1 MASEQ
6 GKFYAHHKLSIGVK
20 ACGCIWSASLVRM
33 WGTKMRF
40 HAYLAALAA
49 SAAVATPA
57 FAQAFPS
64 DTATATAR
72 GVVLQQHSLI
82 NQSNLDFGIVTT
94 DGLTSGTVTI
104 AANAAGTRASTGG
117 VTVLPS
123 TSSSARF
130 DGLAAPLETVVL
142 TLTPPVGNV
151 LQDAAGDQ
159 ITVNSMSV
167 DAAGLTRQAN
177 STGNFTVYVGGDFG
191 LTATQ
196 NPGVYSADF
205 NLTAEY
211 Q

>member
-1 MASEQ
+1 
-6 GKFYAHHKLSIGVK
+6 
-20 ACGCIWSASLVRM
+20 
-33 WGTKMRF
+33 MRF
-40 HAYLAALAA
+40 HVYLAALAA
-49 SAAVATPA
+49 SAAAASPA

-64 DTATATAR
+64 DDAPATAR

-82 NQSNLDFGIVTT
+82 NQTNLDFGIVTT
-94 DGLTSGTVTI
+94 DGTNPGTVSI
-104 AANAAGTRASTGG
+104 AASAAGARASTGG
-117 VTVLPS
+117 VTLLPS

-151 LQDAAGDQ
+151 LQSAAGDQ

-167 DAAGLTRQAN
+167 DAAGLTRTA
-177 STGNFTVYVGGDFG
+177 SATGTFTVYVGGDFG

-196 NPGVYSADF
+196 AAGVYSADF
-205 NLTAEY
+205 SLNAEY

>member
-1 MASEQ
+1 
-6 GKFYAHHKLSIGVK
+6 
-20 ACGCIWSASLVRM
+20 
-33 WGTKMRF
+33 MRF
-40 HAYLAALAA
+40 HVTLAALAA
-49 SAAVATPA
+49 SAAVASPA

-64 DTATATAR
+64 DDAPATAR

-82 NQSNLDFGIVTT
+82 NQTNLDFGIVTT
-94 DGLTSGTVTI
+94 DGVNPGTVTI
-104 AANAAGTRASTGG
+104 ASTAAGARASTGG
-117 VTVLPS
+117 VTLLPS

-167 DAAGLTRQAN
+167 DAAGLTRTAN
-177 STGNFTVYVGGDFG
+177 ATGNFTVYVGGDFG
-191 LTATQ
+191 LTANQ
-196 NPGVYSADF
+196 AAGVYSADF
-205 NLTAEY
+205 NLNAEY

>member
-1 MASEQ
+1 
-6 GKFYAHHKLSIGVK
+6 
-20 ACGCIWSASLVRM
+20 
-33 WGTKMRF
+33 MRF

>member
-1 MASEQ
+1 
-6 GKFYAHHKLSIGVK
+6 
-20 ACGCIWSASLVRM
+20 
-33 WGTKMRF
+33 MRI
-40 HAYLAALAA
+40 HVCAAALAA
-49 SAAVATPA
+49 SVAFAGPA

-94 DGLTSGTVTI
+94 DGTNPGTVTI
-104 AANAAGTRASTGG
+104 AASAAGARASTGG
-117 VTVLPS
+117 VTLLPS

-151 LQDAAGDQ
+151 LVDAAGDQ
-159 ITVNSMSV
+159 VAVNSMSV
-167 DAAGLTRQAN
+167 DASGLTRQAN
-177 STGNFTVYVGGDFG
+177 ATGSFTVYVGGDFG

-196 NPGVYSADF
+196 APGVYSADF
-205 NLTAEY
+205 SLTAEY

>member
-1 MASEQ
+1 
-6 GKFYAHHKLSIGVK
+6 
-20 ACGCIWSASLVRM
+20 
-33 WGTKMRF
+33 MRF
-40 HAYLAALAA
+40 HITLAALAA
-49 SAAVATPA
+49 SAAVASPA

-64 DTATATAR
+64 DDETATAR

-82 NQSNLDFGIVTT
+82 NQTNLDFGIVTT
-94 DGLTSGTVTI
+94 DGVSAGTVTI
-104 AANAAGTRASTGG
+104 GASAAGARASTGG
-117 VTVLPS
+117 VTLLPS

-167 DAAGLTRQAN
+167 DAAGLTRTAN
-177 STGNFTVYVGGDFG
+177 ATGGFVVYVGGDFG

-196 NPGVYSADF
+196 PAGVYSADF
-205 NLTAEY
+205 HLTAEY

>member
-1 MASEQ
+1 
-6 GKFYAHHKLSIGVK
+6 
-20 ACGCIWSASLVRM
+20 
-33 WGTKMRF
+33 MRF
-40 HAYLAALAA
+40 HITLAALAA
-49 SAAVATPA
+49 SAAVASPA

-64 DTATATAR
+64 DDAPATAR

-94 DGLTSGTVTI
+94 DGTNPGTVSI
-104 AANAAGTRASTGG
+104 AASAAGARASTGG
-117 VTVLPS
+117 VTLLPS

-151 LQDAAGDQ
+151 LQSAAGDQ

-167 DAAGLTRQAN
+167 DAAGLTRTA
-177 STGNFTVYVGGDFG
+177 SATGTFVVYVGGDFG

-196 NPGVYSADF
+196 AAGVYSADF
-205 NLTAEY
+205 NLNAEY